1 MQKTIFECIL
11 LLILGMYFL
20 IKGAD
25 LFVEGS
31 SNVARKLKIPAL
43 IIGLTLVSIGTSAP
57 ELSVSLTSA
66 IQGKEDLSLA
76 NVVGSNIF
84 NVLVVIG
91 ASSLFIPIT
100 VSKSVYKLDIPIL
113 LGIYLLVTLF
123 AMVIS
128 PGELVLWESIIL
140 LSITV
145 IYILFLIIRG
155 KKENQGKPEEV
166 LSEEETKKINCWWK
180 NILFIALGLAG
191 VVFGGDI
198 VVNNASAIA
207 TSLSMSE
214 DLVGLTIVAVGTS
227 LPELVTSMVAAKK
240 GENDIAVGNAIG
252 SCIFN
257 MVLILGLSSTINPLS
272 GLTINEY
279 IDLFVMIGS
288 VVLVALLAIKSF
300 KINRIEGIVMITL
313 YFVYLAFIILR
324 DYNIISLA

>member
-1 MQKTIFECIL
+1 MEKTIFECIL

-31 SNVARKLKIPAL
+31 SNVARRLKIPTL

-76 NVVGSNIF
+76 NVVGSNLF

-91 ASSLFIPIT
+91 ASSLFIPLT
-100 VSKSVYKLDIPIL
+100 VSKSVYKYDIPIL
-113 LGIYLLVTLF
+113 LGIYLLVLLF
-123 AMVIS
+123 ALLSS
-128 PGELVLWESIIL
+128 PGKFVLWESIVL
-140 LSITV
+140 LSLTV
-145 IYILFLIIRG
+145 VYIAFLIFRG
-155 KKENQGKPEEV
+155 KKENKGKVEEP
-166 LSEEETKKINCWWK
+166 LSEEETKKVNCWWK
-180 NILFIALGLAG
+180 NILFIIIGLAG
-191 VVFGGDI
+191 VVIGGD
-198 VVNNASAIA
+198 VVVDNASAVA
-207 TSLSMSE
+207 KQLSMSE

-257 MVLILGLSSTINPLS
+257 IILILGLSSTIHPLS
-272 GLTINEY
+272 NLSINEY
-279 IDLFVMIGS
+279 IDIFVMIGS
-288 VVLVALLAIKSF
+288 VVLLALLAIKSF
-300 KINRIEGIVMITL
+300 KINRVEGIIMIG
-313 YFVYLAFIILR
+313 VYAIYLTFIILR
-324 DYNIISLA
+324 DYNIISLV